1 MANKMLVTGESG
13 SGKTYSLR
21 TLDPKSTFI
30 ICPDEK
36 SPPFKGW
43 RKNYI
48 MQNEEGVF
56 HPSTCNY
63 YKTTKWDK
71 IRSTLT
77 FISKSRPD
85 IKTIVI
91 DTITY
96 AMIGEFMEKAK
107 MTGYGKFTE
116 MGSNVYQ
123 TLKMIDPLRADLM
136 VIVMAHTEVAS
147 FNGVDKTVFGVPGGK
162 LVSDVVKPVGM
173 FSICLETAVD
183 KSGEDVNYMF
193 MTQSNTVNMAKSP
206 DGMFDGAKIPN
217 DMKAVLE
224 AIDKYENG

>member
-1 MANKMLVTGESG
+1 
-13 SGKTYSLR
+13 
-21 TLDPKSTFI
+21 
-30 ICPDEK
+30 
-36 SPPFKGW
+36 
-43 RKNYI
+43 
-48 MQNEEGVF
+48 
-56 HPSTCNY
+56 
-63 YKTTKWDK
+63 
-71 IRSTLT
+71 
-77 FISKSRPD
+77 
-85 IKTIVI
+85 
-91 DTITY
+91 
-96 AMIGEFMEKAK
+96 
-107 MTGYGKFTE
+107 

-123 TLKMIDPLRADLM
+123 TLKMIDPLRDDLM

-173 FSICLETAVD
+173 FSVCLETTVD